1 MFTCMKLAAV
11 VAVAVVFCVV
21 PGLDTEAREDDRGA
35 GRPDR
40 IMVLDGSP
48 VHDIGNFNVHVPNW
62 GLIGSIPGGVNTFS
76 SAPSAEWPG
85 GSRVE
90 YVFAAGLW
98 VGAIMGGIP
107 AVSTAVAWGASWL
120 ASYEFEFRPTPD
132 PVDVVY
138 YAAEGDPGGN
148 RVPHPNADD
157 DGDGTIDEEWLDGLD
172 NDGDGLIDEDF
183 AAISENMQSCWYTDD
198 QPVAIG
204 LYPEH
209 RPMGLL
215 VRQRS
220 FQWSEPGFDQFVGF
234 DYTITNTGEQ
244 ILEDVYIGLFVD
256 GDAGHRDTLGYYDDD
271 GTDFASYPAVSTPWG
286 MADVEFGYGYDLD
299 GDAGQTTGY
308 CGALMLDH
316 TTDPAGTAAPV
327 EAHWVTFK
335 SFDNAGPGLPSND
348 FERYDVMSSETIGAG
363 NVVPRDVSYLV
374 TAGPFAELAPG
385 KTVTFQFAL
394 FVGDAGSGI
403 EEVKQRAAA
412 AKLTYEGEWLD
423 LDGDPGTGVGGR
435 EYQKHWVIPDTSLV
449 PVFVSDFSARSG
461 GGMTAELSWDIYA
474 DEPVKGFRLLREDDG
489 GRMVTLPPNGGLLP
503 PDTRTYVDRGVEAGR
518 VYRYTLAAVLADGTQ
533 QLSRTVEASIP
544 AALTALHQNHP
555 NPFNP
560 ATTISFTL
568 AKPENVRLSVFTPEG
583 RLVTTLVDETRPAG
597 LNDVTW
603 DGTDASGRRVSSGL
617 YLYRLEAGKTVLSRK
632 MLVIK

>member
-1 MFTCMKLAAV
+1 MLTRMKIAV
-11 VAVAVVFCVV
+11 VTVMAVVLCIA
-21 PGLDTEAREDDRGA
+21 PGFDTEAREDDRGA

-40 IMVLDGSP
+40 ILVLDGTP

-62 GLIGSIPGGVNTFS
+62 GLFGSMPGSGNTFS
-76 SAPSAEWPG
+76 SAPSAEWPA

-90 YVFAAGLW
+90 YLYAAGLW

-107 AVSTAVAWGASWL
+107 AVSTAA
-120 ASYEFEFRPTPD
+120 YEFEFRPTPD

-157 DGDGTIDEEWLDGLD
+157 DGDGTIDEEWLDGHD

-183 AAISENMQSCWYTDD
+183 AAISEDMQSCWYTDD
-198 QPVAIG
+198 QPGITQI
-204 LYPEH
+204 YPEH
-209 RPMGLL
+209 TPMNLL

-220 FQWSEPGFDQFVGF
+220 FQWSETEFDQFVGF
-234 DYTITNTGEQ
+234 DYTITNTGNQ
-244 ILEDVYIGLFVD
+244 VLENVYIGLFVD
-256 GDAGHRDTLGYYDDD
+256 GDAGHRDTPNYYDDD
-271 GTDFASYPAVSTPWG
+271 GTDFASYPSVSTPWG
-286 MADVEFGYGYDLD
+286 TTDVDFGYIFDLD

-316 TTDPAGTAAPV
+316 TTDPTGVAAPV
-327 EAHWVTFK
+327 EARWVTFK
-335 SFDNAGPGLPSND
+335 SFDNAAPSFPAND
-348 FERYDVMSSETIGAG
+348 FERYEAMSSETIGAG
-363 NVVPRDVSYLV
+363 VVVPRDVSYLV
-374 TAGPFAELAPG
+374 AAGPFAELAPG
-385 KTVTFQFAL
+385 ATVTFQFAL
-394 FVGDAGSGI
+394 FVGDSWSGI
-403 EEVKQRAAA
+403 EEVQRRAAA

-423 LDGDPGTGVGGR
+423 LNGVQ
-435 EYQKHWVIPDTSLV
+435 YQKHWVIPEAPPV

-461 GGMTAELSWDIYA
+461 SGGGGAVAELAWDIYA
-474 DEPVKGFRLLREDDG
+474 DEPVRGFRLLREDDA
-489 GRMVTLPPNGGLLP
+489 GRAVTLPADGGTLP
-503 PDTRTYVDRGVEAGR
+503 PDTRAYVDRGVDAGH
-518 VYRYTLAAVLADGTQ
+518 VYRYTLAAVLEDGTE

-544 AALTALHQNHP
+544 AALTELHQNHP

-568 AKPENVRLSVFTPEG
+568 TTAENVRLSVFTPEG
-583 RLVTTLVDETRPAG
+583 RLVTTLVDDVRPAG

-632 MLVIK
+632 MLLMK